1 MSYEEK
7 GERKKE
13 RKKAPHYFINIHLP
27 KSRTP
32 TIQLNTLQLS
42 KEKRKKLSRKSW
54 RLNML
59 IINTACK
66 PVNS

>member
-7 GERKKE
+7 EKRRKK
-13 RKKAPHYFINIHLP
+13 KKAPRYFINIHLT

-32 TIQLNTLQLS
+32 TIQLNTLQL
-42 KEKRKKLSRKSW
+42 KRRLRKGNLSRKSW

-66 PVNS
+66 AVNS